1 MIKIIKK
8 TELKPTD
15 IVVCKPY
22 GNYIIVKK

>member
-1 MIKIIKK
+1 MTRIIKK

-15 IVVCKPY
+15 IIVCNPK